1 MDFYEYIIGEHFA
14 PAIINDDYTGLED
27 DEHAAL
33 DAWLDDNAMHSGH
46 WTTEGESSDFAR
58 CEITGLMS
66 DCITTRQYFR
76 R

>member
-1 MDFYEYIIGEHFA
+1 MDFYEYTIGEHFA
-14 PAIINDDYTGLED
+14 PALINDDYTSLND
-27 DEHAAL
+27 DEHALL
-33 DAWLDDNAMHSGH
+33 DAWLDGNAMRASH

-66 DCITTRQYFR
+66 DCATVRQYFR